1 MMRAKLSRA
10 MSLVLAL
17 LMVCT
22 CLTPAALA
30 AEGTGTAE
38 TSSRRT
44 MQEWNEI
51 LNTSDY
57 EKYLERHADKK
68 VASSTVTVD
77 ATAYDADTTTDAEA
91 EVLFDVNADGERS
104 LYTSDSGKVTWKFT
118 VREAGLYSIRLV
130 CYPGNAK
137 RGDSAEKSTDVE
149 RILYVNGKVPFSEA
163 RSITVTKKWA
173 PQYTNGGFQEDL
185 AGNDLRPHNLS
196 AVDWMDYMVKDST
209 GYYTDPLLFYFAA
222 GENTISLEAAREP
235 MSLKQIILEPAA
247 EIPTYEEYKAAHTY
261 KQGEDAPIK
270 LEAETPTYQ
279 SDESIYPLTDRTSAI
294 TSPQDPTVQRLNYMG
309 GSENMKTVGGY
320 VLVGVISFSTAVMIT
335 VLCIRLRERE
345 HRGQGTGKGNASQQ
359 WEEKNS

>member
-77 ATAYDADTTTDAEA
+77 ATAYDADATTDAEA

-137 RGDSAEKSTDVE
+137 RGDGAEKSTDVE

-163 RSITVTKKWA
+163 RSITVT
-173 PQYTNGGFQEDL
+173 
-185 AGNDLRPHNLS
+185 
-196 AVDWMDYMVKDST
+196 
-209 GYYTDPLLFYFAA
+209 
-222 GENTISLEAAREP
+222 
-235 MSLKQIILEPAA
+235 
-247 EIPTYEEYKAAHTY
+247 
-261 KQGEDAPIK
+261 
-270 LEAETPTYQ
+270 
-279 SDESIYPLTDRTSAI
+279 
-294 TSPQDPTVQRLNYMG
+294 
-309 GSENMKTVGGY
+309 
-320 VLVGVISFSTAVMIT
+320 
-335 VLCIRLRERE
+335 
-345 HRGQGTGKGNASQQ
+345 
-359 WEEKNS
+359 